1 MKKLLILAAM
11 MIVSAPALAE
21 PVTKGAVQ
29 RLNLDS
35 IKLDGTTVT
44 ATGAELNYNDVT
56 TAGTVEASKSV
67 VVDANKDASGFRNIT
82 GEAVILTSA
91 VNTSGI
97 VFTSNMYRNPA
108 VQFTKKAVALA
119 SVNAGEVVIDA
130 LSGRQICLAGG
141 SVMADGTLLTATN
154 LVLTETGGTAIAT
167 IPIARLQ
174 SEITIPLSSTA
185 VTLSSIYS
193 RCLYA
198 GNGVKVSKTGGT
210 AAGGSNVFVNLLYT
224 IQ

>member
-11 MIVSAPALAE
+11 MIVSSPALAQT
-21 PVTKGAVQ
+21 VTKGMVQ

-108 VQFTKKAVALA
+108 VQFTKKTVTIAQ
-119 SVNAGEVVIDA
+119 VNAGEVVIDP
-130 LSGRQICLAGG
+130 LSG
-141 SVMADGTLLTATN
+141 
-154 LVLTETGGTAIAT
+154 
-167 IPIARLQ
+167 
-174 SEITIPLSSTA
+174 
-185 VTLSSIYS
+185 
-193 RCLYA
+193 
-198 GNGVKVSKTGGT
+198 
-210 AAGGSNVFVNLLYT
+210 
-224 IQ
+224 